1 MTWLCQYVSFSC
13 NVPNLCS
20 SARTTRQL
28 NKVPFLSYPYLVTL
42 CMMIKWE
49 SKTKKRA
56 VQFIWFYAYFV
67 FCSFLPWDLACN
79 FLSLLLAACFDV
91 FEGTDSTVT
100 AFFCPYK
107 RVKVSHRSVSYLKDK
122 RQRQVTCALYL
133 GRCELKSLWKV
144 AFGVRTSILRKPE
157 EKMSKQCHWMKE
169 ETKTK
174 IKTKMTT
181 NARLQTAVT
190 VQKEISDIRP
200 YLLRGNK
207 ELFR

>member
-1 MTWLCQYVSFSC
+1 M
-13 NVPNLCS
+13 
-20 SARTTRQL
+20 
-28 NKVPFLSYPYLVTL
+28 TL

-79 FLSLLLAACFDV
+79 FLSLFLADCFDV

-100 AFFCPYK
+100 VFFCPYK

-144 AFGVRTSILRKPE
+144 AFGVGTSILRNPE
-157 EKMSKQCHWMKE
+157 EKKSKKCHWMKE
-169 ETKTK
+169 KTKTK
-174 IKTKMTT
+174 VKTKMTWCDW
-181 NARLQTAVT
+181 VT
-190 VQKEISDIRP
+190 QPAWLSQIIGHQVFVKNNLELLSTTESPKGQWFRASSYRFLEIPLGLKTSQIMISRI
-200 YLLRGNK
+200 
-207 ELFR
+207 